1 MALFVVANDLLFSCI
16 CLAASLRVAASC
28 MVNLVLLVQAS
39 FLCESFCFVIGVH
52 LGVLSLRTVF
62 VRLQLLFMLLCCDVC
77 LSLMSLL
84 AALRALTSFSVTFVP
99 CGL

>member
-1 MALFVVANDLLFSCI
+1 MANEPLFSCI

-28 MVNLVLLVQAS
+28 MVNLVLLVHTS
-39 FLCESFCFVIGVH
+39 FLCESLCFVIVIH
-52 LGVLSLRTVF
+52 LGALPLRAV
-62 VRLQLLFMLLCCDVC
+62 VVGLQLFYMLLRCDVC

-84 AALRALTSFSVTFVP
+84 AAWRALTSFSVTFVP